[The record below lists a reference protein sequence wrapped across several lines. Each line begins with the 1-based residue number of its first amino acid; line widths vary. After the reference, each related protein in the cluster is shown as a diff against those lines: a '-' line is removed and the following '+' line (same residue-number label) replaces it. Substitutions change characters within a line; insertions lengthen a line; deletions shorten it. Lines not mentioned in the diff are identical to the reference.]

1 MKTQYSQKQI
11 KLIKKK
17 KNYLQNMSLYDPH
30 VFYNLKTALIL
41 KLKYDDAKN
50 KKQKKK
56 KKKKKTSVKGI
67 DQDS

>member
-1 MKTQYSQKQI
+1 
-11 KLIKKK
+11 
-17 KNYLQNMSLYDPH
+17 MSLYDPH

-56 KKKKKTSVKGI
+56 KPRSRGQIKIPKYHIFK
-67 DQDS
+67 QAH

>member
-1 MKTQYSQKQI
+1 
-11 KLIKKK
+11 
-17 KNYLQNMSLYDPH
+17 MSLHDPH
-30 VFYNLKTALIL
+30 VFYHLKTALIL

-50 KKQKKK
+50 KKH

>member
-17 KNYLQNMSLYDPH
+17 YLQNMSLYDPH

-50 KKQKKK
+50 QKTEE
-56 KKKKKTSVKGI
+56 KKKKTSVKGI